1 MKRNK
6 YGLLTRIWKFEVE
19 EKRKS
24 QKEEVWITYEYILNQ

>member
-6 YGLLTRIWKFEVE
+6 YGLLKRIWNFEVE

-24 QKEEVWITYEYILNQ
+24 QKEEVWITYEDIY